1 MTEGTLDK
9 RNKTTMRAIGM
20 LSLFLAVVGCG
31 VETAGT
37 AATIGKLQAEQAKQG
52 KETIDSVKASLDA
65 ANNAA
70 EENRHK
76 QEEAANQ

>member
-1 MTEGTLDK
+1 MTEGVVDK
-9 RNKTTMRAIGM
+9 RNKTSMRAIGV

-31 VETAGT
+31 AETAGT

-52 KETIDSVKASLDA
+52 KETIDSVKASLEA
-65 ANNAA
+65 ANNAV
-70 EENRHK
+70 EESRQK

>member
-1 MTEGTLDK
+1 MVDN
-9 RNKTTMRAIGM
+9 RNDINMRVIGV
-20 LSLFLAVVGCG
+20 FLLAFAVVGCG
-31 VETAGT
+31 VESAGT

-52 KETIDSVKASLDA
+52 KQTLDSVKASLDA

-70 EENRHK
+70 EESRQK